1 MLKELRIKDHSL
13 QIEWQPTTVG
23 RYLDEQRVHVDDL
36 LQADKQQTK
45 KLCRELFLLAARAS
59 LHESETVRGYA
70 VLLRHYARSLST
82 LTRQQPNRKRRQAMH
97 HSRNLNH
104 HTTEQPSLDGL
115 QAQLFRLLTQYSL
128 HPCRHLANNI
138 VQALT
143 HLCQHPHIE
152 LVPEQRSIYSQS
164 LNMWR
169 SRLLQTQPAMSQQ
182 LH

>member
-1 MLKELRIKDHSL
+1 MLKELRLKHHSL
-13 QIEWQPTTVG
+13 HIEWQPETVG
-23 RYLDEQRVHVDDL
+23 RYLDEHKIPVDDL
-36 LQADKQQTK
+36 LQPDKLQTRT
-45 KLCRELFLLAARAS
+45 LCRELFLLAARAS
-59 LHESETVRGYA
+59 LNENEKVRGYA
-70 VLLRHYARSLST
+70 VLLRHFARSLST
-82 LTRQQPNRKRRQAMH
+82 LAQQQPVCKRRKPMN
-97 HSRNLNH
+97 HSVNT

-128 HPCRHLANNI
+128 HPCRHIATHI

-152 LVPEQRSIYSQS
+152 LVPEQRHIYSQS
-164 LNMWR
+164 LNVWR